1 MTYHSSVYGLSSVD
15 SLIVST
21 VVIVETL
28 SALNIKREFINSH
41 SIKDHYKLESLKW
54 ALLLFIKS
62 SWNSFPSNKKLSNDK
77 SHSKK

>member
-28 SALNIKREFINSH
+28 SALIIKSEFINSH
-41 SIKDHYKLESLKW
+41 SIKDHYKLKFLKW
-54 ALLLFIKS
+54 ALLRFIKNS
-62 SWNSFPSNKKLSNDK
+62 TNSFSSNKRLSNDK
-77 SHSKK
+77 IH